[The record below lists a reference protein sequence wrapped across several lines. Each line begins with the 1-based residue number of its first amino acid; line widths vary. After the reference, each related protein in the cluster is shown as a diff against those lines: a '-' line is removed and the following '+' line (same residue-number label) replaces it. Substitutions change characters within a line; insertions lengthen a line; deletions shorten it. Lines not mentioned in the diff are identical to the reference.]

1 MKALFV
7 GLGSIGQ
14 RHLRNLRTIVGE
26 SLEAS
31 AWRVTKTVPLL
42 DGKGNAELGIDLAH
56 HYQILEFE
64 RLRDAL
70 ENKPNIVFV
79 CNPNSF
85 HVEVA
90 QAAIDAGCDVFI
102 EKPVSH
108 SAAGIARLIQSVNA
122 TSRIV
127 AVGFQYRFHPGFQQA
142 KLWLNENRIGQFASA
157 SFING
162 EYIPGWHPYED
173 YSASYGAR
181 SDLGGGALVS
191 QIHEIDMAYD
201 MFGLPERVYAVGDR
215 HSRLEL
221 DVEDSVTLLLR
232 TMINGRNVPIDIHL
246 DYLQSPPVRK
256 FTIVGDKGRI
266 VWDEQAQSVTL
277 EEIDGGDVHEFNYP
291 DFDRN
296 DMFMDEMRDFLSAVE
311 KRGRPLVDIE
321 TGSESLRIALA
332 AQLSMKSG
340 DAYRPVDWQES
351 N

>member
-42 DGKGNAELGIDLAH
+42 DGKGNAELGVDLAH

-79 CNPNSF
+79 CNPNSL

-108 SAAGIARLIQSVNA
+108 SAAGIARLIQSANA

-127 AVGFQYRFHPGFQQA
+127 AVGFQYRFHPGIQQA

-162 EYIPGWHPYED
+162 EYIPGLAPM
-173 YSASYGAR
+173 R
-181 SDLGGGALVS
+181 TTVLPTALVPTLA
-191 QIHEIDMAYD
+191 E
-201 MFGLPERVYAVGDR
+201 GLWF
-215 HSRLEL
+215 
-221 DVEDSVTLLLR
+221 
-232 TMINGRNVPIDIHL
+232 
-246 DYLQSPPVRK
+246 RK
-256 FTIVGDKGRI
+256 FMKSIWRTIFLGCQNG
-266 VWDEQAQSVTL
+266 
-277 EEIDGGDVHEFNYP
+277 
-291 DFDRN
+291 
-296 DMFMDEMRDFLSAVE
+296 FMRLATDIRDWNSML
-311 KRGRPLVDIE
+311 K
-321 TGSESLRIALA
+321 IALRYCCA
-332 AQLSMKSG
+332 L
-340 DAYRPVDWQES
+340 
-351 N
+351 